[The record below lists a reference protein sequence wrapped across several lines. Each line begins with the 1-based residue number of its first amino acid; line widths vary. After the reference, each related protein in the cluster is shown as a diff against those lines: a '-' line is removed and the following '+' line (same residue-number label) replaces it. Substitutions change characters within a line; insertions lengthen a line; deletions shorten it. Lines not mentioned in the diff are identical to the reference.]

1 MIKLATLGLLVL
13 AGAVLAVAAT
23 RPDVFRVQ
31 RGASIQAPPERIYP
45 LIADFERWGEWSPY
59 EKKDPGMKRSIQ
71 GPVYAWEGNR
81 DVGAGR
87 MEIVEAA
94 APSKLRL
101 KLDFSRPFEAHNM
114 VEFSLERKGDATRVT
129 WDMQGP
135 APFISRV
142 IGLFLDM
149 DAMVGKDFE
158 AGLARLKVIAE
169 AN

>member
-1 MIKLATLGLLVL
+1 VIKLAALGLVAL
-13 AGAVLAVAAT
+13 AGAVLAIAAT

-31 RGASIQAPPERIYP
+31 RGASIQAPAERIYP
-45 LIADFERWGEWSPY
+45 LIADFGRWSEWSPY

-71 GPVYAWEGNR
+71 GPVYAWEGNGE
-81 DVGAGR
+81 VGAGR

-94 APSKLRL
+94 APSKVRI
-101 KLDFSRPFEAHNM
+101 KLDFSKPFEAHNT
-114 VEFSLERKGDATRVT
+114 VEFSLERKGDATSVT

-158 AGLARLKVIAE
+158 AGLANLKAIAE

>member
-1 MIKLATLGLLVL
+1 MIKLAALGLLVL
-13 AGAVLAVAAT
+13 VGAVLAVAAT
-23 RPDVFRVQ
+23 RPDVFSVR

-71 GPVYAWEGNR
+71 GRVYAWEGNS

-135 APFISRV
+135 APFISRL

-158 AGLARLKVIAE
+158 AGLANLKTIAE

>member
-1 MIKLATLGLLVL
+1 MIKLAALGLLVL

-71 GPVYAWEGNR
+71 GRVYAWEGNR

-114 VEFSLERKGDATRVT
+114 VEFSLERKGDATSVT

-158 AGLARLKVIAE
+158 AGLARLKAIAE

>member
-1 MIKLATLGLLVL
+1 VIKLATLGLVVLV
-13 AGAVLAVAAT
+13 GAVLAVAAT

-158 AGLARLKVIAE
+158 AGLARLKAIAE

>member
-1 MIKLATLGLLVL
+1 
-13 AGAVLAVAAT
+13 
-23 RPDVFRVQ
+23 VFRVQ

-71 GPVYAWEGNR
+71 GRVYAWEGNR
-81 DVGAGR
+81 EVGAGR

-114 VEFSLERKGDATRVT
+114 VEFSLERKSDATRVT

-158 AGLARLKVIAE
+158 AGLARLKAIAE

>member
-1 MIKLATLGLLVL
+1 VIKLATLGLLVL

-71 GPVYAWEGNR
+71 GRVYAWEGNR

-158 AGLARLKVIAE
+158 AGLARLKAIAE

>member
-1 MIKLATLGLLVL
+1 VIKLAALGLLVL
-13 AGAVLAVAAT
+13 VGAVLAVAAT

-45 LIADFERWGEWSPY
+45 LIADFGRWGEWSPY
-59 EKKDPGMKRSIQ
+59 EKKDPGMKRSFQ
-71 GPVYAWEGNR
+71 GVVYAWEGNQ

-101 KLDFSRPFEAHNM
+101 KLDFSKPFEAHNM

-135 APFISRV
+135 APFVSRV
-142 IGLFLDM
+142 IGLFVDM

-158 AGLARLKVIAE
+158 AGLANLKAVAE
-169 AN
+169 RR

>member
-1 MIKLATLGLLVL
+1 VIKLAALGLVVLV
-13 AGAVLAVAAT
+13 GAVLAVAAT

-71 GPVYAWEGNR
+71 GRVYAWEGNR

-101 KLDFSRPFEAHNM
+101 RLDFSRPFEAHNM

-158 AGLARLKVIAE
+158 AGLASLKTIAE
-169 AN
+169 AK

>member
-1 MIKLATLGLLVL
+1 MIKLATLGLVVL
-13 AGAVLAVAAT
+13 AGAVLAIAAT